1 MSKGAYH
8 NITISGLPGNGS
20 TTLLRLL
27 KDQLADKG
35 WQGFSGGEF
44 MRDYAAKKGLFDAKT
59 NKFHHDATVYDDAFD
74 REVDFGMRTKL
85 QTEQH
90 WILESWLSGFF
101 AQQVEGT
108 LKVLLR
114 CSDDAVRID
123 RIVNRDDISVAEA
136 KEHIMQRTEKN
147 LKKWQKLYAKEWHDW
162 VVTPGTLPQ
171 SAEIDF
177 WAPDLYDVVIDTY
190 SSSRE
195 ETVEKVLEALRK

>member
-1 MSKGAYH
+1 MAKGSYH

-27 KDQLADKG
+27 KEQLAKDG

-44 MRDYAAKKGLFDAKT
+44 MRDYAAKKGLFDANS
-59 NKFHHDATVYDDAFD
+59 NKFHHDATVYDEAFD

-85 QTEQH
+85 EKDEK

-101 AQQVEGT
+101 AQQVPGT

-136 KEHIMQRTEKN
+136 KEHIMQHRKN
-147 LKKWQKLYAKEWHDW
+147 LKMAAHVCQR
-162 VVTPGTLPQ
+162 VGRVG
-171 SAEIDF
+171 
-177 WAPDLYDVVIDTY
+177 
-190 SSSRE
+190 SRARN
-195 ETVEKVLEALRK
+195 TASICRD